1 MLVSLGM
8 GIAFG
13 VYVVGLVKLATH
25 PTVGHVDLDYDEL
38 RFNRLRNSLP
48 LLYLALFPPK

>member
-13 VYVVGLVKLATH
+13 VYVVGLIKLATH
-25 PTVGHVDLDYDEL
+25 PTVGHVANEYYEYKY
-38 RFNRLRNSLP
+38 NRLKNSLP
-48 LLYLALFPPK
+48 LI

>member
-1 MLVSLGM
+1 MLVSIGM
-8 GIAFG
+8 GVAL
-13 VYVVGLVKLATH
+13 VAYVAGLVKLTSH

-48 LLYLALFPPK
+48 ML